1 MSYIETTNPAVH
13 RDLNSKGL
21 VVTDRAALLKSRAA
35 RSQTKR
41 LMSTQEDIH
50 ERFASM
56 SSRLDRCEMLLQE
69 LVRHISLLVERTPTV
84 STPASEE

>member
-41 LMSTQEDIH
+41 LMTTQEDIH